1 MLRSPRRRGCIEE
14 ELDVFVG
21 NVEAG
26 GVEVFDGWQIA
37 DGGFMGA
44 GFTVGAIE
52 DPFEDADVFAVA
64 WPDELSVVVFA
75 EPVDGVDLRQLV
87 WIGGFAHVE
96 PVLDVITDVVADE
109 WQHGEWVAA
118 HFAELVGMMAA
129 VTSLPMMEP
138 RKTPC
143 CQLKLS

>member
-1 MLRSPRRRGCIEE
+1 MWHFVAVACEVGFDGFCFVHPGVAVDIEE
-14 ELDVFVG
+14 KLDVFVG

-64 WPDELSVVVFA
+64 WPDDCPSSS
-75 EPVDGVDLRQLV
+75 LRNQLT
-87 WIGGFAHVE
+87 E
-96 PVLDVITDVVADE
+96 
-109 WQHGEWVAA
+109 
-118 HFAELVGMMAA
+118 
-129 VTSLPMMEP
+129 
-138 RKTPC
+138 
-143 CQLKLS
+143 